1 MDFLRR
7 EAAMKIFAI
16 AAAFLL
22 VAEAAHAQSV
32 RVRNLASPGAFEVV
46 NEGGEVSLSSR
57 VQVQGLYKG
66 AWINMGGDVRLVRS
80 CDIPQIPDCI
90 TLHRGERLQPPPWNG
105 LSCSSQCLEKCRAN
119 SSAPPGTFRFVV
131 VSCSGDKS
139 FTGPAFYMEKPRNPR
154 WGS

>member
-1 MDFLRR
+1 
-7 EAAMKIFAI
+7 MKIFAI

-22 VAEAAHAQSV
+22 VAGAAHAQSV
-32 RVRNLASPGAFEVV
+32 SVRNLVPPGTFEVV

-90 TLHRGERLQPPPWNG
+90 TLHRGEGLQPLPWTG
-105 LSCSSQCLEKCRAN
+105 YSCSSQCPIGCRAN
-119 SSAPPGTFRFVV
+119 KIYPPGTFRFIV

-139 FTGPAFYMEKPRNPR
+139 FAGPAFYMEKTRDPE
-154 WGS
+154 WEL